1 MSLMKPIA
9 MLGVLAMLLAPVGCT
24 KRTTTNISI
33 INSSTT
39 ELRVNAWTAGEV
51 EPTANLAEWDGSART
66 ITPGGSTTFALYR
79 PEVPGDTAVV
89 VRIAPV
95 GFDEDNPY
103 WIQLEPPGP
112 FVLRVRGTGMDLTMT
127 RDDVHFDENA
137 SGPGGIPVAPGERRY
152 RGSLPPWVA
161 R

>member
-1 MSLMKPIA
+1 MSRTRPIA
-9 MLGVLAMLLAPVGCT
+9 LICSLALLLAPIGCT
-24 KRTTTNISI
+24 RRTTTNISI

-39 ELRVNAWTAGEV
+39 ELRLNAWTAGEV
-51 EPTANLAEWDGSART
+51 EPAENLAAWDASART
-66 ITPGGSTTFALYR
+66 VAPGGSTTFALYR

-89 VRIAPV
+89 VRLVPI
-95 GFDEDNPY
+95 GFDENNPY

-137 SGPGGIPVAPGERRY
+137 GGPGGIPQSPQERRY